1 MLSNQLSNK
10 LSNLDMRVWR
20 QRGDVCT
27 LADSD
32 RHLGHIVNLGVWHAF
47 DAIHLNETGDGFKN
61 VGLFDTIDRA
71 KAAVE
76 QSISQSAKPKVMA
89 AGSDSWIS

>member
-1 MLSNQLSNK
+1 MNSKQ
-10 LSNLDMRVWR
+10 LSNLDMRVWQ

-32 RHLGHIVNLGVWHAF
+32 RHLGHIINLGVWHAF
-47 DAIHLNETGDGFKN
+47 DAIHLNETGDGFKS
-61 VGLFDTIDRA
+61 VGLFETIDLA

-76 QSISQSAKPKVMA
+76 QSIAQSAKPKVMA
-89 AGSDSWIS
+89 AGSDSWLS

>member
-1 MLSNQLSNK
+1 MISDRLSNF
-10 LSNLDMRVWR
+10 DMRVWQ
-20 QRGDVCT
+20 QRGDVLT

-32 RHLGHIVNLGVWHAF
+32 RHLGHIINLGVWHAF
-47 DAIHLNETGDGFKN
+47 DGIHLNETGNGFKS
-61 VGLFDTIDRA
+61 VGLFDSIDLA

-76 QSISQSAKPKVMA
+76 QSVSESSKLKVRA

>member
-1 MLSNQLSNK
+1 MISNQLSN
-10 LSNLDMRVWR
+10 LDTRVW
-20 QRGDVCT
+20 QQKGDVCT
-27 LADSD
+27 LADGD

-47 DAIHLNETGDGFKN
+47 DAIHLNESGDGFKS
-61 VGLFDTIDRA
+61 VGLFATIDLA

-76 QSISQSAKPKVMA
+76 QSIAQSARPKARA

>member
-1 MLSNQLSNK
+1 MISDQLS
-10 LSNLDMRVWR
+10 SLDVRVWQ

-32 RHLGHIVNLGVWHAF
+32 RHLGHIINLGVWHAF
-47 DAIHLNETGDGFKN
+47 DAIHLNETGNGFKS
-61 VGLFDTIDRA
+61 VGLFETIDLA

-76 QSISQSAKPKVMA
+76 HSISQRSRPKAMA
-89 AGSDSWIS
+89 AGSDSWLA

>member
-1 MLSNQLSNK
+1 MISNQLSN
-10 LSNLDMRVWR
+10 LEMGVWQ
-20 QRGDVCT
+20 QRGDVLT

-32 RHLGHIVNLGVWHAF
+32 RHLGHIVNLGAWHAF
-47 DAIHLNETGDGFKN
+47 DGIHLNETGNGFKS
-61 VGLFDTIDRA
+61 VGLFETIDLA

-89 AGSDSWIS
+89 AGTEAWVS